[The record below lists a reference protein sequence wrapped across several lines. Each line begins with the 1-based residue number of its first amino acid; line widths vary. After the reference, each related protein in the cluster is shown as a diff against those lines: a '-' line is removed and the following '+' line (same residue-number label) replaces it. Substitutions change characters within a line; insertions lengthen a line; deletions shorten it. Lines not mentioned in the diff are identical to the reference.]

1 MSMTLTYLLIFAGA
15 ACSAA
20 AILLLIFENYLR
32 ERWDLHDRLAAQLS
46 PTSEESRSKRS
57 PLFRDLKALETQ
69 TRQGQPGLRRRF
81 EIRLEQSALPIS
93 AQAVVVLACG
103 GGLLS
108 GVLTVLIC
116 PFPLLA
122 LPVSL
127 IFLIAPFMVVESRR
141 QSRMHSLCRQL
152 PEAFDQMKRAMRAG
166 QSLPAAMQV
175 VASDMRAPL
184 ADEFATCCKQQELGL
199 PLQTTLDD
207 LARRTGVMEVHIFAV
222 AMVVQRE
229 SGGNCLELFTNLAE
243 LVRKRIHLVSR
254 VKAMTSEGRLQA
266 IVLGLLPLVAFASI
280 FFLDREYA
288 RPLLERPNL
297 LLGLVASEI
306 AGTLW
311 IRRIINIEY

>member
-1 MSMTLTYLLIFAGA
+1 MSLTLTYLLIFAGA

-20 AILLLIFENYLR
+20 ACLLLVFDYFLR
-32 ERWDLHDRLAAQLS
+32 DRWNLHDRLAAELS
-46 PTSEESRSKRS
+46 PNSEETRSKRS

-69 TRQGQPGLRRRF
+69 TRQGQPGLLRRF
-81 EIRLEQSALPIS
+81 EIRLEQSGLLIS
-93 AQAVVVLACG
+93 AQAIVAIACVGSFVSGVAMLLLCPLPVLAVPVCG
-103 GGLLS
+103 
-108 GVLTVLIC
+108 
-116 PFPLLA
+116 A
-122 LPVSL
+122 
-127 IFLIAPFMVVESRR
+127 FLITPFLVVESCRR
-141 QSRMHSLCRQL
+141 ARMLSLCRQL

-229 SGGNCLELFTNLAE
+229 SGGNCLELFTNLAD